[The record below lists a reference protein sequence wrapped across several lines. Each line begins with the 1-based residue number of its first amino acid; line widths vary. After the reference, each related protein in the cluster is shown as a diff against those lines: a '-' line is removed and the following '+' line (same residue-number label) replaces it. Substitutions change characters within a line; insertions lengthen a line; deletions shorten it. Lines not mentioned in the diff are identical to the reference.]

1 VTLRDVL
8 IPFDQVDLLEA
19 DIQHSE
25 VYVFPPFIEVLN
37 GKVRRVHIGTH
48 GRAAHELLRALFL
61 GAGWEIVF
69 DYAPDTRHMTEQGPL
84 DLIDGILSA
93 RNPAL
98 AHPDR

>member
-1 VTLRDVL
+1 
-8 IPFDQVDLLEA
+8 
-19 DIQHSE
+19 
-25 VYVFPPFIEVLN
+25 
-37 GKVRRVHIGTH
+37 
-48 GRAAHELLRALFL
+48 LRALFL

-69 DYAPDTRHMTEQGPL
+69 DYPPDTRNMTEQGPL